1 MYKIKFII
9 LTTLVV
15 ALCGR
20 ADGSTSETNR
30 QKRFL
35 FYDEDGHLVNAY
47 GNSLLRNLFLN
58 AGNFPF
64 FSALF
69 NPFFN
74 YLRPLN
80 IGGVP
85 ACYMIPVSDRVI
97 QNINKN
103 PANQNKLIISRNEPI
118 IEPNAFCAGKRG
130 SFSSPKSC
138 RSFLDCWDGWAFQQE
153 CPEGLLF
160 SNAGLCDYA
169 DNVDCKNRMIPSS
182 VQTSCNRDF
191 QSYRN
196 QYNCNEF
203 FVCVSRQPI
212 KFKCPA
218 NLAYNE
224 RLGVCDYADNVNCR
238 IYQADLP
245 VELPVDATP
254 PALPVSPTVPSSNVD
269 PTVPALPT
277 LAPSKEVGNTFII
290 RNSIFNSESLIA
302 GHEASS
308 REDAIRQLL
317 SLFTKTE

>member
-9 LTTLVV
+9 LT
-15 ALCGR
+15 ALILAVCGR
-20 ADGSTSETNR
+20 ADGSTPETNR

-47 GNSLLRNLFLN
+47 GNTLLRNLFLN
-58 AGNFPF
+58 LGNFPF
-64 FSALF
+64 FGALF

-85 ACYMIPVSDRVI
+85 ACYMIPVSDNVI
-97 QNINKN
+97 QNLYRD
-103 PANQNKLIISRNEPI
+103 PTNQNKLIISRRNPV
-118 IEPNAFCAGKRG
+118 IEPNPLCAGKRG

-138 RSFLDCWDGWAFQQE
+138 RAFLDCWDGWAFEQE
-153 CPEGLLF
+153 CPEGLMF
-160 SNAGLCDYA
+160 SNAGYCDYT
-169 DNVDCKNRMIPSS
+169 DNVDCQNRMVPSP
-182 VQTSCNRDF
+182 VQASCSRDF
-191 QSYRN
+191 QTYRN

-218 NLAYNE
+218 NLAYSE
-224 RLGVCDYADNVNCR
+224 TLGVCDYADKVNCGTF
-238 IYQADLP
+238 QADLP
-245 VELPVDATP
+245 IEATP
-254 PALPVSPTVPSSNVD
+254 PALPISTSTVPSSNIE
-269 PTVPALPT
+269 PTIPSLPT
-277 LAPSKEVGNTFII
+277 LAPSKKVENTFII

-302 GHEASS
+302 GQEASS

-317 SLFTKTE
+317 SSIATIK